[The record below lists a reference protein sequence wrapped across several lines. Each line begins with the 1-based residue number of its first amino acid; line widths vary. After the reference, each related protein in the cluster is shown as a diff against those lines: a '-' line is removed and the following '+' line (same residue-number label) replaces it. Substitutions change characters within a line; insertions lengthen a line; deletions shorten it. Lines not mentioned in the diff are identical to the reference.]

1 MALAIFGL
9 LAMQAIRAE
18 TLPAEP
24 EGFRMGDYNA
34 EVPAGVAGARVIPSA
49 GELKSLIDDLG
60 PVLLDVYPAPNRPAE
75 LSADVLWIE
84 PTRETLPEALW
95 LANVGMGPA
104 PDELQ
109 ALLAE
114 VLNRATDGAT
124 SFPVVI
130 FCEPRCWHSW
140 NASKRA
146 VLLGYENVYWYK
158 GGVEGWRLA
167 GYPLQT
173 VHPVRPE

>member
-1 MALAIFGL
+1 MAVALFGL
-9 LAMQAIRAE
+9 LAMQASRAE
-18 TLPAEP
+18 TLPTEP
-24 EGFRMGDYNA
+24 DGFRMCDFNA

-49 GELKSLIDDLG
+49 GELRALIDDLG
-60 PVLLDVYPAPNRPAE
+60 PVLFDVYPAPNRPAQ

-84 PTRETLPEALW
+84 PTRETLPQAVW

-104 PDELQ
+104 PTELEH
-109 ALLAE
+109 LLAGA
-114 VLNRATDGAT
+114 LNRATHGDT

-146 VLLGYENVYWYK
+146 VLLGYQNVYWYK

-167 GYPLQT
+167 GYPLET